1 LLNEDTAE
9 YCESCEF
16 REFAERPPERRQ
28 RQREGKAL
36 RSALPVERR
45 GGMVALK
52 CRTPGEA
59 QLVLENLESAE
70 VVALMPNYEEM
81 VLQYENNGYV
91 EVQIP
96 ADVYD
101 SSPDLRAMVEF
112 SISEPAA
119 SNPAT
124 ASYTSM
130 QKFLAGVLGVVFVPG
145 LIIFA
150 WQLTHH
156 REAGEEKMARD
167 LKFWFLVGIGGWV
180 FLLLGCMIIS

>member
-1 LLNEDTAE
+1 
-9 YCESCEF
+9 
-16 REFAERPPERRQ
+16 
-28 RQREGKAL
+28 
-36 RSALPVERR
+36 
-45 GGMVALK
+45 MVALK

-81 VLQYENNGYV
+81 VLQYENSGYV

-112 SISEPAA
+112 STAIECDPTESAA
-119 SNPAT
+119 PNAPT
-124 ASYTSM
+124 TGYTPIEKYLAS
-130 QKFLAGVLGVVFVPG
+130 LLGVLIVPG
-145 LIIFA
+145 LFLFV

-156 REAGEEKMARD
+156 REAGEEQKAKD
-167 LKFWFLVGIGGWV
+167 LISWFFVGVSALVVIIIAIWV
-180 FLLLGCMIIS
+180 TS